1 MVVRIENYSAT
12 PQVGG
17 SSFKHYMD
25 MHMYLISR

>member
-17 SSFKHYMD
+17 SPFKHYMD
-25 MHMYLISR
+25 IHMYLISR